1 MLKPL
6 WRTKTNPIGRTMLPL
21 TLNQAAKAAR
31 KSKAALLEAIRSGRL
46 SAARNALQQ
55 WQIDPAELFRV
66 YPPPK
71 TEPVTRNPES
81 LQLEIDGLRREI
93 QQRDERFNDMRTQ
106 VDDLKTDRDHWR
118 QQATALLTHQQQQPP
133 AETPRPG
140 FWRRLFGSP

>member
-1 MLKPL
+1 MLSLKDASEAVGMTKPAL
-6 WRTKTNPIGRTMLPL
+6 F
-21 TLNQAAKAAR
+21 KAI
-31 KSKAALLEAIRSGRL
+31 KAGRL
-46 SAARNALQQ
+46 SASRNDKGEY
-55 WQIDPAELFRV
+55 QIDPAELFRV

-93 QQRDERFNDMRTQ
+93 QQRDERINDIRAQ
-106 VDDLKTDRDHWR
+106 VDDLKADRDHWR

-140 FWRRLFGSP
+140 FWRRLFGSR

>member
-1 MLKPL
+1 MLSLKDAAETVGMTKPAL
-6 WRTKTNPIGRTMLPL
+6 F
-21 TLNQAAKAAR
+21 KAI
-31 KSKAALLEAIRSGRL
+31 KSGRL
-46 SAARNALQQ
+46 SATRDDKGQY
-55 WQIDPAELFRV
+55 QIDPAELFRV

-93 QQRDERFNDMRTQ
+93 QQRDERFNDMRAQ

-118 QQATALLTHQQQQPP
+118 QQATMLLTHQPQPA

-140 FWRRLFGSP
+140 LWRRLFGR

>member
-1 MLKPL
+1 MLSLKDAAETVGMTKPAL
-6 WRTKTNPIGRTMLPL
+6 F
-21 TLNQAAKAAR
+21 KAI
-31 KSKAALLEAIRSGRL
+31 KSGRL
-46 SAARNALQQ
+46 SATRDDKGQY
-55 WQIDPAELFRV
+55 QIDPAELFRV

-118 QQATALLTHQQQQPP
+118 QQATALLTHQPTP
-133 AETPRPG
+133 AAGETARPG
-140 FWRRLFGSP
+140 FWRRLFGTPSKN